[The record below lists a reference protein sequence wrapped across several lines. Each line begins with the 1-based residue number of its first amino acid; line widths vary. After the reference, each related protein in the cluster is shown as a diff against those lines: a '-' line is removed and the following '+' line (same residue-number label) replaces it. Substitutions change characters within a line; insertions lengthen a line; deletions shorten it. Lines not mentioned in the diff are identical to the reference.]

1 MGVVG
6 APVKWG
12 LLSTARINEA
22 ILDGARQSDR
32 TDVVAVASRDRGRAE
47 EYAREHGIERAHG
60 SYEELLGDDD
70 VEVVYN
76 SLPNSLHVEW
86 SIRALEAGK
95 HVLCEKPMDRRVEA
109 VERAFD
115 TADRAG
121 RLLMEAFMYR
131 HHPQTKKAAQL
142 VRDGAIGELR
152 QLRSLFSF
160 TLADEADVRML
171 PELDGG
177 ALMDLGCYCISMQ
190 RLFAGEPQLVF
201 GRQRTGGTGVDL
213 GFVAV
218 LEFEADVFGEFHCG
232 FDLPGRSGLEAVGS
246 KGTLL
251 VRDPVHCRDPHVE
264 VNGQRIDVEDVDRYF
279 LQVENFSAAVR
290 GDAEPLLGRADAL
303 GQVRVIEALYRS
315 AASGAAVSL

>member
-1 MGVVG
+1 MSE
-6 APVKWG
+6 PVRWG
-12 LLSTARINEA
+12 LLSTARINRA
-22 ILDGARQSDR
+22 IIEGARQSDR
-32 TDVVAVASRDRGRAE
+32 TAIVAVASRDQARADAYASERGIA
-47 EYAREHGIERAHG
+47 RAHG
-60 SYEELLGDDD
+60 SYEALLADDS

-86 SIRALEAGK
+86 SVRALEAGK

-115 TADRAG
+115 VAERNG

-131 HHPQTKKAAQL
+131 HHPQTRKAVEL
-142 VRDGAIGELR
+142 VRGGAIGELR
-152 QLRSLFSF
+152 QVRSRFSF
-160 TLADEADVRML
+160 TLGNPSDVRML

-190 RLFAGEPQLVF
+190 RILAGEPRRVF
-201 GRQRTGGTGVDL
+201 GLQRLGGGGVDV
-213 GFVAV
+213 GFTGV
-218 LEFEADVFGEFHCG
+218 LEFAGDVFGEFHCG
-232 FDLPGRSGLEAVGS
+232 FDLPEENGLEAIGS
-246 KGTLL
+246 GGVLR
-251 VRDPVHCRDPHVE
+251 VVDPVRCRDPHVE

-290 GDAEPLLGRADAL
+290 GEAEPLLEREDAL

-315 AASGAAVSL
+315 AATAEAVSL